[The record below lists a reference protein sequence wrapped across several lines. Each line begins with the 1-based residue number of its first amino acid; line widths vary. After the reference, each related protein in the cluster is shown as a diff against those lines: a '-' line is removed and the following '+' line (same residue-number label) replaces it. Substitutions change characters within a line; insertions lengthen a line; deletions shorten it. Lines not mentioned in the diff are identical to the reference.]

1 MKKTF
6 IAVLH
11 LRTYRESVKVYQ
23 LAGRVI
29 TNCTNNQALFN
40 DVMPSIN
47 DLNIENTKLDTLIR
61 SKDGSKQ
68 NKQAIDDQ
76 SLKVYGMLKDLLP
89 PVNKVSQG
97 DKATILL
104 SGFDCNEESTEHNIP
119 EKPVI
124 KRIEDGS
131 TPASAKIF
139 IDAVADADRYKVE
152 INSTPNDV
160 AGWNIVLDPASIFT
174 LEIAN
179 LNRGVEVWIRVL
191 AGNCHGWGTASNAIG
206 FIPR

>member
-11 LRTYRESVKVYQ
+11 LKTYRESVKVYQ

-40 DVMPSIN
+40 DLMPSIS
-47 DLNIENTKLDTLIR
+47 DLNNENTKLDTLIR
-61 SKDGSKQ
+61 SKDGSKI
-68 NKQAIDDQ
+68 NNQAIEDQ
-76 SLKVYGMLKDLLP
+76 SLKVYGMLKDFLIF
-89 PVNKVSQG
+89 VNKVAQG

-104 SGFDCNEESTEHNIP
+104 SGFDCNEEFTVHNIP

-124 KRIEDGS
+124 KRIEDGR
-131 TPASAKIF
+131 TPNSAKIF
-139 IDAVADADRYKVE
+139 VDAVTDADRYKVE
-152 INSTPNDV
+152 INTIANDA
-160 AGWNIVLDPASIFT
+160 AGWKTVLDPASIFT

-179 LNRGVEVWIRVL
+179 LSRGVEIWIRVT
-191 AGNCHGWGTASNAIG
+191 AGNCHGWGTASDAIG